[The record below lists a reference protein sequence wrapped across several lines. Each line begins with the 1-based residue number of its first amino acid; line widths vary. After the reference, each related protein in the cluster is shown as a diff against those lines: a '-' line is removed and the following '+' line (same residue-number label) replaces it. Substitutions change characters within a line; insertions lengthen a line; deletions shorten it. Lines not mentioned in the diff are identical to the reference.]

1 VAARSACAPRE
12 PPCGRSA
19 ARVGRSGAAPG
30 DPAEQGRGACGTA
43 RARTSRRPRCW
54 TGQVYGP
61 GIRLELIRAHDGV
74 VLRDADVTVG
84 DGPDPHA
91 PKRTIRRARRT
102 DHLLVLLR
110 EGTIDQRQ
118 ADAGEML
125 RNAMERSQRSMP
137 VTPRSE
143 GHVAPWDRTAI
154 SEQQLKAQRHVGSTL
169 AALDE
174 SFTQAVLWVLNGGTI
189 RGYAEF
195 WHMRH
200 TTAAELLRRGLGALA
215 DHYKLASR

>member
-1 VAARSACAPRE
+1 M
-12 PPCGRSA
+12 
-19 ARVGRSGAAPG
+19 G
-30 DPAEQGRGACGTA
+30 DA
-43 RARTSRRPRCW
+43 
-54 TGQVYGP
+54 
-61 GIRLELIRAHDGV
+61 
-74 VLRDADVTVG
+74 
-84 DGPDPHA
+84 PDPHI

-154 SEQQLKAQRHVGSTL
+154 SEQQLKAGCHVRRAL
-169 AALDE
+169 AALDDV
-174 SFTQAVLWVLNGGTI
+174 TRPGVLCILRDGWTI
-189 RGYAEF
+189 RDYAAF
-195 WHMRH
+195 AHVRH
-200 TTAAELLRRGLGALA
+200 TTAAKLLCRGLGALA
-215 DHYKLASR
+215 DHYELVMPRTA